1 MNAPVEHPSR
11 RAVVIVLD
19 GVGIGG
25 AHDASAYGDEG
36 SNTLGNLADA
46 VGGFDLPH
54 LEALGLG
61 TLAPLAGMRD
71 DLETTGAR
79 CVLQPAS
86 SGKDSTTGHWEL
98 CGVVLTK
105 PFPTYPQGF
114 PPDVIAEFER
124 RVGRRVLG
132 NVVASGTDVIARFGD
147 EQLQDG
153 GLIVYTSADSVFQ
166 VAAHEES
173 VSLEELYRACE
184 QARELLAPPHDVSR
198 VIARPF
204 AGRSGHFT
212 RTQNRRD
219 FSVQPVAETLL
230 DALAAAGVARTGVG
244 KVDDLFAGRGISS
257 RHTTD
262 NQDGLRCIQEWLLS
276 GDGGFLFA
284 NLVDFDQLYG
294 HRNDISGFYGA
305 LRQFDRALPSLLSAL
320 REDDILFITADHGND
335 PTTPSTDHAR
345 ERVPVLIAGQ
355 SVRPVRL
362 AERSTFAD
370 LGATAADWFE
380 LSFRGRGESFL
391 PEIAS

>member
-1 MNAPVEHPSR
+1 MNAPVEHRSR

-79 CVLQPAS
+79 CALQPAS

-173 VSLEELYRACE
+173 VSLEELYRACQ

-204 AGRSGHFT
+204 AGPSGHFT

-230 DALAAAGVARTGVG
+230 DAVQP
-244 KVDDLFAGRGISS
+244 
-257 RHTTD
+257 RHP
-262 NQDGLRCIQEWLLS
+262 LS
-276 GDGGFLFA
+276 GGP
-284 NLVDFDQLYG
+284 
-294 HRNDISGFYGA
+294 I
-305 LRQFDRALPSLLSAL
+305 
-320 REDDILFITADHGND
+320 
-335 PTTPSTDHAR
+335 
-345 ERVPVLIAGQ
+345 
-355 SVRPVRL
+355 
-362 AERSTFAD
+362 
-370 LGATAADWFE
+370 
-380 LSFRGRGESFL
+380 
-391 PEIAS
+391 